1 MPSTQQV
8 FSKSLIAGNKRNK
21 FHFPLA
27 LVSKAG
33 STFSSPDMG
42 SENLHTAVLRLPQS
56 RFLIPAVPP
65 VELGEG
71 T

>member
-1 MPSTQQV
+1 MPSTGQI
-8 FSKSLIAGNKRNK
+8 FSKTLIALNKRNK

-42 SENLHTAVLRLPQS
+42 SENLHTCSAQTAAEQISNPSCATYR
-56 RFLIPAVPP
+56 
-65 VELGEG
+65 GW
-71 T
+71 